1 VQIDKPDIKGRVEIY
16 MVHLKNLK
24 LCDDIEEVAK
34 RMASLTPGF
43 AGADIANVCNEV
55 INIVF
60 SSLMFFFPWVCG
72 RISPTSAT
80 RHKLKKTN

>member
-55 INIVF
+55 INVMFKF
-60 SSLMFFFPWVCG
+60 SYYCFFLVLRGF
-72 RISPTSAT
+72 R
-80 RHKLKKTN
+80 